1 MFREGVRIF
10 MSSLLLTVHL
20 TPDEVRVIRSA
31 LSRNIIN
38 YWGDETMDTEVDESI
53 QVYKTL
59 QEVSDEKWPD
69 WCKPN
74 PRLKE
79 ILDAA

>member
-1 MFREGVRIF
+1 

-20 TPDEVRVIRSA
+20 TPDEIRIIRSA

-38 YWGDETMDTEVDESI
+38 YWKDDSMNTEVEECI

-59 QEVSDEKWPD
+59 KEVSDEKWPD
-69 WCKPN
+69 WCNTN
-74 PRLKE
+74 PELKK
-79 ILDAA
+79 ILDSTNAVGQ